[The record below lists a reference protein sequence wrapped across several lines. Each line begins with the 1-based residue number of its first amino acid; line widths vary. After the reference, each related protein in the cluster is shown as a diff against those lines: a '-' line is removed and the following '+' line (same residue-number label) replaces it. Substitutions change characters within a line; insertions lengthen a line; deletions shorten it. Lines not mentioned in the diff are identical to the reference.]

1 MCVAALTNMLLYKN
15 VEDFSK
21 FFTETKEIG
30 DFCENTNVM
39 MIFAKTKIF
48 CQNILIFTIFLYE
61 AKTGQSHQY
70 RRSHPKGLPLSVSAP
85 SSVPPVIRAN
95 VLL

>member
-1 MCVAALTNMLLYKN
+1 MRGNLNKYAVFKN

-30 DFCENTNVM
+30 DFRENTNVL
-39 MIFAKTKIF
+39 MIFAKTKKF

-70 RRSHPKGLPLSVSAP
+70 RRVFHFQLVHQVLS
-85 SSVPPVIRAN
+85 R
-95 VLL
+95 L